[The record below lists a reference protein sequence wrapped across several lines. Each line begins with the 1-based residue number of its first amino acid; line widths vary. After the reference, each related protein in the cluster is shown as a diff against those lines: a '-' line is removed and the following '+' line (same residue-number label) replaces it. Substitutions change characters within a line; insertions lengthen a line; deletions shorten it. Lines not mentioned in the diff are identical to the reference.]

1 MLTEPQADPAANAPS
16 VGKIGCGLPEMT
28 TRLCCVDTHGAVDV
42 LQPLLTKIGELDCD
56 FASNLIVRGRGETDA
71 TRLSDPLMSCGDVDT
86 VSENVIALDED
97 VTEVDPDPKQ
107 LRRSSGTP
115 WLRSRLHSD
124 CAFGRIDH
132 RGKLKQH
139 AVPRGLR
146 EAAAMF
152 CHEVINDHAVFAEG
166 AGGAH
171 LIDAHQPGITRDIGR
186 QDCR

>member
-1 MLTEPQADPAANAPS
+1 MRPS
-16 VGKIGCGLPEMT
+16 RMT

-71 TRLSDPLMSCGDVDT
+71 TRLSDPLKSCGDVDT
-86 VSENVIALDED
+86 VSENVIALDQD

-139 AVPRGLR
+139 AVPRGLH
-146 EAAAMF
+146 EATAMF

-171 LIDAHQPGITRDIGR
+171 LINAHQPGITRDIGR

>member
-56 FASNLIVRGRGETDA
+56 LTSNLIVRGRRETDA
-71 TRLSDPLMSCGDVDT
+71 TRLSDALKSCGDVDT
-86 VSENVIALDED
+86 VSENVIALDQD

-107 LRRSSGTP
+107 HTPILRDPLVAFSHR
-115 WLRSRLHSD
+115 RLHSD

-139 AVPRGLR
+139 AVPRGLH
-146 EAAAMF
+146 EASTVF
-152 CHEVINDHAVFAEG
+152 CHEVIN
-166 AGGAH
+166 
-171 LIDAHQPGITRDIGR
+171 
-186 QDCR
+186 